1 MNASKRLAVFIAAV
15 LCGLISIAS
24 ECAAQGFPSR
34 SIRFVVP
41 YGAGGSPD
49 VLARVIGQ
57 RLGENIGQQ
66 VVVDNR
72 PGAGG
77 IIAAEIVA
85 KAPADGYT
93 LFIADTGHVAINP
106 SLYPKLPYDP
116 LRDFTPVTL
125 AV

>member
-1 MNASKRLAVFIAAV
+1 M
-15 LCGLISIAS
+15 
-24 ECAAQGFPSR
+24 
-34 SIRFVVP
+34 VP

-49 VLARVIGQ
+49 VIARVIGQ

-93 LFIADTGHVAINP
+93 LFIADTGHVRDQPEPIPEAA
-106 SLYPKLPYDP
+106 
-116 LRDFTPVTL
+116 LRSAQRLRAGDAGGVDAAVHGRQRDL
-125 AV
+125 AD

>member
-1 MNASKRLAVFIAAV
+1 MNASKRFTVVLAAVF
-15 LCGLISIAS
+15 CGLISIAS
-24 ECAAQGFPSR
+24 ECAAQGFPTR

-49 VLARVIGQ
+49 VIARVLGQ
-57 RLGENIGQQ
+57 RLGENLGQQ

-85 KAPADGYT
+85 KSPADGYT
-93 LFIADTGHVAINP
+93 LFIADT
-106 SLYPKLPYDP
+106 
-116 LRDFTPVTL
+116 
-125 AV
+125 

>member
-1 MNASKRLAVFIAAV
+1 MSTSKRYTVILAAV

-49 VLARVIGQ
+49 VIARVIGQ

-72 PGAGG
+72 AGAGG
-77 IIAAEIVA
+77 IIAA
-85 KAPADGYT
+85 
-93 LFIADTGHVAINP
+93 
-106 SLYPKLPYDP
+106 
-116 LRDFTPVTL
+116 
-125 AV
+125 